1 MKVLMKPEELRKY
14 QDQLTQ
20 RAVEAALKEAIGK
33 SRGGHPMRKAVS
45 DPGEAYDQ
53 FHREDAGELEEFN
66 KNFSIAKY
74 IRGKLYE
81 RMGISQPWRESGF
94 EKEISKALAE
104 GTGSSGGF
112 LVPEQY
118 MMTMIPLL
126 QAKSVVRAAGA
137 TAYTVTRD
145 ELSLPKQSG
154 SAGTTWGYENED
166 MSEDTN
172 PTFAQVTLQ
181 LRKLR
186 ALLYVSNE
194 LIDDAD
200 PAVDQLI
207 TVDLVK
213 QISLA
218 EDLAFLQGTGGARP
232 LGLFYHPDVGTAT
245 LGSGNGATPTLDN
258 FLNAIYAIDL
268 QNGSY
273 TGWVMHPRSLNSIR
287 QIKDAQGNPIYWKDP
302 LGRLPEQL
310 FGLPIF
316 TTTQITVTNTQGTS
330 GAVCSYIILAN
341 WPEVA
346 IGQKNELRLEASRE
360 GGNAWESDQT
370 SFRAVRRVDM
380 VPRQP
385 NEVYVMKGV
394 KS

>member
-1 MKVLMKPEELRKY
+1 MKVLMNPAELVKY
-14 QDQLTQ
+14 QDQLLQ
-20 RAVEAALKEAIGK
+20 KSVEKALAETMKVIG
-33 SRGGHPMRKAVS
+33 SAPLRKAVL
-45 DPGEAYDQ
+45 DPSEAYDS
-53 FHREDAGELEEFN
+53 FHRDGGEQEEFN
-66 KNFSIAKY
+66 KKFSIGKY

-81 RMGISQPWRESGF
+81 RMGIAQTQAWNNAGF
-94 EKEISKALAE
+94 EKDISKAMAE
-104 GTGSSGGF
+104 GAGSSGGF
-112 LVPEQY
+112 LVPEEYLMQ
-118 MMTMIPLL
+118 IVPLL
-126 QAKSVVRAAGA
+126 QARSVVRGAGA
-137 TAYTVTRD
+137 TTYTVNRN
-145 ELSLPKQSG
+145 ELALPKQSG
-154 SAGTTWGYENED
+154 VSGTTWGYENES

-172 PTFAQVTLQ
+172 PTFSQITLQ
-181 LRKLR
+181 LKKLR
-186 ALLYVSNE
+186 ALLYISNE

-218 EDLAFLQGTGGARP
+218 EDLSFLDGIGGAQP
-232 LGLFYHPDVGTAT
+232 LGLYGHPDVGSAT
-245 LGSGNGATPTLDN
+245 LGNGNGATPTLDN

-268 QNGSY
+268 ANGSY
-273 TGWVMHPRSLNSIR
+273 TGWVMHPRTLNSIR

-316 TTTQITVTNTQGTS
+316 KTTQISVTKAVGTS
-330 GAVCSYIILAN
+330 GSVCSYVILAN

-346 IGQKNELRLEASRE
+346 IGQKPELRLEASRE

-385 NEVYVMKGV
+385 DEVYVMKGV
-394 KS
+394 KA

>member
-1 MKVLMKPEELRKY
+1 LQSLFVVR
-14 QDQLTQ
+14 
-20 RAVEAALKEAIGK
+20 
-33 SRGGHPMRKAVS
+33 
-45 DPGEAYDQ
+45 
-53 FHREDAGELEEFN
+53 F
-66 KNFSIAKY
+66 
-74 IRGKLYE
+74 
-81 RMGISQPWRESGF
+81 GF

-118 MMTMIPLL
+118 MMTLIPLL
-126 QAKSVVRAAGA
+126 TAKSVVRAAGA
-137 TAYTVTRD
+137 TVYTVTRN
-145 ELSLPKQSG
+145 ELALPKQSG
-154 SAGTTWGYENED
+154 AAGTTWGYENED

-181 LRKLR
+181 LKKLR

-207 TVDLVK
+207 TVDLVR

-218 EDLAFLQGTGGARP
+218 EDLSFLEGVGGARP
-232 LGLFYHPDVGTAT
+232 LGFYNHPDVSTAT

-268 QNGSY
+268 NNGSY
-273 TGWVMHPRSLNSIR
+273 TGWVMHPRTLNSVR

-310 FGLPIF
+310 FGLPIHK
-316 TTTQITVTNTQGTS
+316 TTQVSVTQTVGTS
-330 GAVCSYIILAN
+330 GAVCSYVVLAN

-360 GGNAWESDQT
+360 GGDAWESDQT